1 MNPLRRNP
9 NDNPADEPLIRVSNV
24 GKVFCRDLRKS
35 LLYGASDTAWE
46 FLGRQSGRKRG
57 PEGSPILRDGEFW
70 ANKGISFEL
79 RRGECLGL
87 VGRNGAGKTTL
98 LKMLNGLIKP
108 DEGLIEIRG
117 RVGAII
123 ALGAGF
129 NPVLTGRE
137 NVYVNAA
144 LLGLSR
150 SEIDARFPEIV
161 EFSGIGRF
169 IDSPVQCYSSGMQVR
184 LGFAIATSTQPDVL
198 LLDEVL
204 AVGDQEFQ
212 SKCMVRISSL
222 VSKCAVIFV
231 SHQEHLVQRLCDRAV
246 WLADGRVAAIGE
258 TSSILAAYLEA
269 GHGTDDKRGL
279 FSRDE
284 SIAGASATL
293 SRKEI
298 CSGEN
303 LEVVLEIQP
312 ATFGLL
318 EDLFISLVDNSG
330 KHVCR
335 GTLSIL
341 RSMSPGEEIRCAM
354 TIRDLRLK
362 SGSYWVQI
370 LAFRD
375 GGKTQLIDLYCNER
389 VRITSPWISK
399 VEYQPHVELDRI
411 DSDVTSR

>member
-1 MNPLRRNP
+1 
-9 NDNPADEPLIRVSNV
+9 LI
-24 GKVFCRDLRKS
+24 
-35 LLYGASDTAWE
+35 YGAIDTAWE

-57 PEGSPILRDGEFW
+57 SDGSPVPREGEFW

-87 VGRNGAGKTTL
+87 IGRNGAGKTTL

-108 DEGLIEIRG
+108 DEGSIEIRG

-150 SEIDARFPEIV
+150 SEIDERFPEIV
-161 EFSGIGRF
+161 DFSGIGRF
-169 IDSPVQCYSSGMQVR
+169 IDSPVQSYSSGMQVR
-184 LGFAIATSTQPDVL
+184 LGFAIATSSQPDVL

-212 SKCMVRISSL
+212 SKCMVRISSII
-222 VSKCAVIFV
+222 SRCAVIFV

-246 WLADGRVAAIGE
+246 WLADGRVAALGT
-258 TSSILAAYLEA
+258 TSAILADYLEA
-269 GHGTDDKRGL
+269 GHGPDEKRGL
-279 FSRDE
+279 FSLDG
-284 SIAGASATL
+284 SITAASAMA
-293 SRKEI
+293 SRQEMH
-298 CSGEN
+298 SGED

-312 ATFGLL
+312 ATSGLL
-318 EDLFISLVDNSG
+318 EELFISLVDNSG

-335 GTLSIL
+335 GTLPLL
-341 RSMSPGEEIRCAM
+341 RRMIAGEKIRIVL

-389 VRITSPWISK
+389 VKITSPWISK
-399 VEYQPHVELDRI
+399 VEYQPHIELDRI
-411 DSDVTSR
+411 DSAVTSR